1 MIYTI
6 FIYVYVH
13 EYICVYVTT
22 CISKILI
29 KNTSAVKSSYL
40 WVGGVNVAWAFFFL
54 SFFLFFFG
62 LALFSTMLCSAIKKN
77 PPKGILSI

>member
-40 WVGGVNVAWAFFFL
+40 CVGGVNVGWAFFF
-54 SFFLFFFG
+54 FFFFG